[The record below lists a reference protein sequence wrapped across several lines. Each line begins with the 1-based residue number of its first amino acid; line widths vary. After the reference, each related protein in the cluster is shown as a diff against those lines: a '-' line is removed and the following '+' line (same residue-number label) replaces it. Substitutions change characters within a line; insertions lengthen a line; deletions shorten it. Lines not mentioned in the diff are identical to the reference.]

1 MLSAC
6 SSAPP
11 PKPVPVYGECVV
23 ATRSKADWTFGCAWE
38 GTCDPCVDG
47 SDAIGKY
54 VQTTI
59 HLQSQGVPLTE
70 RIRRYQDR
78 PVSLFSVTYEA
89 AALKP
94 VVAFPD
100 FDHLPKN
107 FHVMSFRN
115 SVFAPPAFEATDSG
129 SPWLIFDD
137 TGNTFIISPASHFLI
152 QTIGGDARLHIV
164 SQLRDTVTNIPAGF
178 TQGTLVASGNG
189 INRTWNEWG
198 RALTDWEG
206 VSRPAN
212 DADIGL
218 KYLGYWTDNGTYY
231 YYNYDRNLGY
241 GGTLLALA
249 KHFRDEQI
257 PVRYLQLDSWWYYKT
272 FTGPDGKTG
281 KAKSA
286 KLPQGEW
293 NRYGG
298 LLEYRAHPAV
308 FPDGLEAFQRELGLP
323 LITHNRWID
332 PTSPY
337 RLKYH
342 VSGYAAVDPAFWR
355 EIIGYIAGAGAVT
368 YEQDWLSEIYQHSPD
383 LAASISAGDDFS
395 DGMASASATDGMTM
409 QYCMAL
415 PSFFLQGS
423 RYPNLTTI
431 RCSDDRMV
439 RARWHNFLYTS
450 RLASALGIWPWT
462 DPYQSSE
469 TGNILLSDLSA
480 GMVGFGD
487 PMGKEDQTNIFR
499 AVRKD
504 GVIVKPDVPIVPV
517 DSAYIAEANGER
529 RALVAS
535 TYTDHDGVKTEYVL
549 AFRIPGPPKKRKNS
563 PSEDL
568 KAPERIAPATQGD
581 ITDAQFS
588 LTDIGVDGPAY
599 LYDFFANEVRRVDS
613 GGNFDSPLGKDGFSY
628 FVIAQPGI
636 SGIAFF
642 GDAGKFVSN
651 GRQRIASIR
660 ETPGKLTAE
669 VVFAQGETNV
679 RLHGCCDA
687 PVQAMVG
694 DHVLDVSYDPGSR
707 HFYVDIDAKLL
718 TEPPD
723 STDGTRRISVTLRK
737 D

>member
-1 MLSAC
+1 ML
-6 SSAPP
+6 
-11 PKPVPVYGECVV
+11 
-23 ATRSKADWTFGCAWE
+23 GCARA
-38 GTCDPCVDG
+38 GTSDQGVDG
-47 SDAIGKY
+47 ADAIGKY

-89 AALKP
+89 AAPKP

-100 FDHLPKN
+100 FDHLPNN
-107 FHVMSFRN
+107 FHVMSFRDIN
-115 SVFAPPAFEATDSG
+115 FAPPTFEATDSG

-137 TGNTFIISPASHFLI
+137 AGDTFIISPASHFLI
-152 QTIGGDARLHIV
+152 QKISGDARQHIV

-178 TQGTLVASGNG
+178 TQETLVASGNG

-231 YYNYDRNLGY
+231 YYNYDRDLGY

-257 PVRYLQLDSWWYYKT
+257 PVKYLQLDSWWYYKT

-281 KAKSA
+281 KTKSA

-323 LITHNRWID
+323 LITHNRWVD
-332 PTSPY
+332 PASPY
-337 RLKYH
+337 RLKYQI
-342 VSGYAAVDPAFWR
+342 SGYAAVDPAFWR
-355 EIIGYIAGAGAVT
+355 EIIGYIASAGVVT
-368 YEQDWLSEIYQHSPD
+368 YEQDWLNEIYQHSPELASSVNAGD
-383 LAASISAGDDFS
+383 EFSNGMAAASVSNR
-395 DGMASASATDGMTM
+395 MTM

-423 RYPNLTTI
+423 KYPNLTTI
-431 RCSDDRMV
+431 RCSDDRLN
-439 RARWHNFLYTS
+439 RDRWHNFLYTS

-462 DPYQSSE
+462 DPYMTSE

-487 PMGKEDQTNIFR
+487 PRGKEDQANIFL

-504 GVIVKPDVPIVPV
+504 GVIVKPDVPIVPL
-517 DSAYIAEANGER
+517 DSAYIAEANGEH

-549 AFRIPGPPKKRKNS
+549 AFHVPGPRKRVRNS
-563 PSEDL
+563 PPEDL
-568 KAPERIAPATQGD
+568 KATEQNTPAEPSD
-581 ITDAQFS
+581 VRDAQFS
-588 LTDIGVDGPAY
+588 LADVGVTGPAY
-599 LYDFFANEVRRVDS
+599 VYDFFTHQVRNVE
-613 GGNFDSPLGKDGFSY
+613 GGANFDSPLGKDGFSY
-628 FVIAQPGI
+628 FVVAQPGI
-636 SGIAFF
+636 SGIALF
-642 GDAGKFVSN
+642 GDVGKFVSN
-651 GRQRIASIR
+651 GRQRIASIT
-660 ETPGKLTAE
+660 EKPGNLTVKVIFSQTE
-669 VVFAQGETNV
+669 NNV
-679 RLHGCCDA
+679 QLHGCCES
-687 PVQAMVG
+687 PVKARVG
-694 DHVLDVSYDPGSR
+694 DHVLDVSYDPPSQ
-707 HFYVDIDAKLL
+707 HFYVDV
-718 TEPPD
+718 D
-723 STDGTRRISVTLRK
+723 SKWLVEQPVAPDGTRQVDVSLMAN
-737 D
+737 